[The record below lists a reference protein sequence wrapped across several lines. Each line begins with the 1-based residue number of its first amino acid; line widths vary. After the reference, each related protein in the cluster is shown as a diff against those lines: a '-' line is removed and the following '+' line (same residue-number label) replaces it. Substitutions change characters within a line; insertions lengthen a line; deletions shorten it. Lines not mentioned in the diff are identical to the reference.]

1 MSKDLIAVGKIVGFQ
16 GLKGE
21 VKVLPLT
28 DNPGRYNNLKEVR
41 LVSGEKMIKAEVEK
55 GRENKNNWVLK
66 FKNYNSREEV
76 DFLRGYY
83 IMIPKEER
91 LILPEDHYYLDDI
104 IGMTAYNEDEKIGEV
119 IDIIQT
125 GSNDVFVVKPEE
137 PSLSRDILIPALKA
151 VVREVDLPGKRLIL
165 KLPEGLID

>member
-1 MSKDLIAVGKIVGFQ
+1 
-16 GLKGE
+16 
-21 VKVLPLT
+21 
-28 DNPGRYNNLKEVR
+28 
-41 LVSGEKMIKAEVEK
+41 
-55 GRENKNNWVLK
+55 
-66 FKNYNSREEV
+66 
-76 DFLRGYY
+76 
-83 IMIPKEER
+83 
-91 LILPEDHYYLDDI
+91 
-104 IGMTAYNEDEKIGEV
+104 MTAYNEDEKIGEV